1 MRTTLNLPDALMT
14 ELAALTGTSQKTEII
29 VTALREYERAL
40 RRKRLLQLRGKPELL
55 ADDFDPAALRA
66 TEAKEA

>member
-29 VTALREYERAL
+29 VMALREYERAL
-40 RRKRLLQLRGKPELL
+40 RRKRLLQLRGRPGLL
-55 ADDFDPAALRA
+55 ADDFDPAVLRA
-66 TEAKEA
+66 TETREV